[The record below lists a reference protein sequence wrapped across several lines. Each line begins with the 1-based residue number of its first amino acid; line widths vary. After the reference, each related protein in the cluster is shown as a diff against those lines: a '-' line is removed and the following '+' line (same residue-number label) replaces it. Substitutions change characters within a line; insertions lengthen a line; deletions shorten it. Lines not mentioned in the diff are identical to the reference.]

1 MRVSGTAA
9 NLLRDAKVVPRSP
22 QPGRRILGRSER
34 ATREATMGKRIDCEC
49 GFVLKAEN
57 DEELVD
63 RCQAHVQEAHPELV
77 GKLSRDDVLAMAVED
92 D

>member
-1 MRVSGTAA
+1 
-9 NLLRDAKVVPRSP
+9 
-22 QPGRRILGRSER
+22 
-34 ATREATMGKRIDCEC
+34 MGKRIDCEC
-49 GFVLKAEN
+49 GFILKAES